1 MPPFSRP
8 APSPL
13 PCPPGFRGEWI
24 VGTEAR
30 DTASRISGPFS
41 AHPAAH
47 AFPRDDEDLAL
58 LLSFARETGLALIP
72 RGGGTGMP
80 GGNLGS
86 GIVVD
91 LSRHFRD
98 VGPVAPETDSIRVEA
113 GTVAE
118 TVDRA
123 ARSQGLRLP
132 ALPSSAPW
140 CTVGGMVANNAAG
153 ARSFRHGSIA
163 AWVEGLEGLD
173 ARGRPFRLAA
183 AGTRPTGTG
192 TRPTGT
198 GTRPTGTGARPASAG
213 VPHPLP
219 FPVSPEALGIQGGDL
234 PGFLSSSGWPRVR
247 KNASGYALDRY
258 LAGGGD
264 PVQLLVGSEGTLA
277 LITAVTLRLAPIPP
291 ARGVH
296 LLPVDSPEALA
307 DGARAAEATGA
318 VACEFL
324 GRRFLEV
331 AELEDDPQV
340 GPLARGAWALLF
352 LEFEGEPGEVGEGMA
367 AARALGRNLCGE
379 GTGTTDPEAGKRLW
393 SVRHAASPMI
403 ARKAAQGLHSTQF
416 IEDSVVPPAALG
428 AYLRGLDGALERHGF
443 DAVVFGHAGDGNVHV
458 NPLVDAGS
466 PDWRARVRGTLEEVV
481 EVVAELGGTLSGEHG
496 DGRLRAPF
504 LERVWGPELVAAF
517 HRVKERFD
525 PEGRLN
531 PGVILPLEGQDPL
544 QGLFPRARA
553 WPG

>member
-1 MPPFSRP
+1 VPPSSRP

-58 LLSFARETGLALIP
+58 LLSFARETGLSLIP

-91 LSRHFRD
+91 LSRHFRH
-98 VGPVAPETDSIRVEA
+98 VGPVAPETDCIRVEA
-113 GTVAE
+113 GAVAE
-118 TVDRA
+118 AVDRA

-173 ARGRPFRLAA
+173 VWGRPFRLAA
-183 AGTRPTGTG
+183 AGPRPTGAG
-192 TRPTGT
+192 T
-198 GTRPTGTGARPASAG
+198 RPASAG
-213 VPHPLP
+213 VSHPLP
-219 FPVSPEALGIQGGDL
+219 FPASPEALGIQGGDL
-234 PGFLSSSGWPRVR
+234 PGSLSSGWPRVR

-296 LLPVDSPEALA
+296 LLPVDSPEALVE
-307 DGARAAEATGA
+307 GALAAEATGA

-352 LEFEGEPGEVGEGMA
+352 LEFEGAPGEVEEGMA
-367 AARALGRNLCGE
+367 AARAVGRNLSGE
-379 GTGTTDPEAGKRLW
+379 GMGTTDPEAGKRLW
-393 SVRHAASPMI
+393 AVRHAASPMI
-403 ARKAAQGLHSTQF
+403 ARKASQGLYSTQF

-428 AYLRGLDGALERHGF
+428 TYLRGLDGALERHGF

-466 PDWRARVRGTLEEVV
+466 PDWRDRVRGTLEEVV
-481 EVVAELGGTLSGEHG
+481 EVVAQLGGTLSGEHG

-504 LERVWGPELVAAF
+504 LERVWGSELVAAF
-517 HRVKERFD
+517 HRVKEGFD

-544 QGLFPRARA
+544 QGLRPRARA